1 MKNLKTT
8 LKYGVISILTIFVL
22 LFLVGTLYYFDIISS
37 GTVNYL
43 RLFIILSVLFGT
55 SFILGKNTK
64 KNGYLEGMKFGIF
77 DILIFLI
84 ISVIFF
90 RSDFKLRII
99 LYYIILLITSV
110 LGSMIGINRSN
121 KT

>member
-55 SFILGKNTK
+55 SFVLGKNTK